1 MIIFAK
7 EGKIFLYFFWDVVTR
22 LILSDDQCLFGC
34 DFKRNDAHDC
44 LEIFLKSHHGKYV
57 VAEPNGDVNADRNEV
72 SGKWEMWKVTFVG
85 KDRVT
90 FKSNRYCQKYLRAEI
105 DGKTKANRDKAGNCE
120 IFTVKPMA
128 EKGLF
133 SFKSYHGK
141 YLVAEFLNGSLNAN
155 RCVAKKWETFQ
166 VIPVP
171 KVQGKQFCLRAYSFR
186 PGFSCG

>member
-1 MIIFAK
+1 
-7 EGKIFLYFFWDVVTR
+7 
-22 LILSDDQCLFGC
+22 
-34 DFKRNDAHDC
+34 
-44 LEIFLKSHHGKYV
+44 
-57 VAEPNGDVNADRNEV
+57 
-72 SGKWEMWKVTFVG
+72 MWKVTFVG

-133 SFKSYHGK
+133 SFKSYHGQ

-155 RCVAKKWETFQ
+155 RCVAKEWETFQ

-171 KVQGKQFCLRAYSFR
+171 KVQGKQFCLRAHSFR
-186 PGFSCG
+186 PGFFV